1 MKTAKTVTKNQITWK
16 PIPSDIEYH
25 GFYKDILLFNIEY
38 LIVDDFKDE
47 IAYRLSLNPSSN
59 MKCLTYGKYYKSLS
73 SAKRG
78 AEKILRE
85 LQKIL

>member
-1 MKTAKTVTKNQITWK
+1 MKTAKKVTKNQITWK

-25 GFYKDILLFNIEY
+25 GFYKDTLLFNIEY

-47 IAYRLSLNPSSN
+47 IAYRLMLIPSFN
-59 MKCLTYGKYYKSLS
+59 MKCLTYGKNYKSLS

-78 AEKILRE
+78 AERILRE